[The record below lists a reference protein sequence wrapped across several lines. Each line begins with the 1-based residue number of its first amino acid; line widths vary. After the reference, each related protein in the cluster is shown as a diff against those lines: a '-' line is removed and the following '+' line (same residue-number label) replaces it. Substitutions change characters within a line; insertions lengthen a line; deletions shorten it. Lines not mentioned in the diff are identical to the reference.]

1 MAYEVPV
8 LTLSFEAGENLS
20 TAQFAVVRITTSNTV
35 TLPAC
40 GALQPIGIL
49 QNNPASGRD
58 ASVMVMGVSK
68 VRAGAAVS
76 RGADAHLLIN
86 ATQYPGTMNT
96 STGTKGPL
104 RTVGLFLQGA
114 TQAND
119 IVPVLFNMIPA
130 GFATS

>member
-8 LTLSFEAGENLS
+8 LTLSFEAAENLS
-20 TAQFAVVRITTSNTV
+20 TAQYAVVRITSANQV
-35 TLPAC
+35 ILPAS

-76 RGADAHLLIN
+76 RGAAAHLRLT
-86 ATQYPGTMNT
+86 ATTYPGALDS
-96 STGTKGPL
+96 STGIKGPL
-104 RTVGLFLQGA
+104 RTIGLFLQGA

-130 GFATS
+130 GYATS